1 MAVSTKQSRVSKET
15 DLRKSQHSHDAI
27 YAKAMLI
34 IQLGRMSLVQLILHL
49 PMLGVWV

>member
-15 DLRKSQHSHDAI
+15 DLRKPQHSHDAI

-34 IQLGRMSLVQLILHL
+34 TQLVQLRLHL
-49 PMLGVWV
+49 PVLGVWV